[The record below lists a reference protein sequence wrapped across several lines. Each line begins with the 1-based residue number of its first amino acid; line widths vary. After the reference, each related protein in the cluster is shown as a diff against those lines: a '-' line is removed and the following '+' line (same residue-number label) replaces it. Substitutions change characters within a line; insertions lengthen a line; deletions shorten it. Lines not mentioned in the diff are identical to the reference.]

1 MTNLCNVYVQRTELS
16 CVKYI
21 ERKLS
26 NFLESNET
34 RIRNK
39 YCQSVFHINNST
51 LHQWF
56 PCQLFNTLYLAIFF
70 FNRYI
75 LIRMKKFQDFI
86 VYLSVNKESISLSI
100 CHNYVSW
107 FTIYTNKSSNI
118 VCRLMLE
125 LFSIGIMFRRS
136 LFKFAR
142 ITAETH
148 FSGKTMCYGQIL
160 AELCTDV
167 SHSYW

>member
-1 MTNLCNVYVQRTELS
+1 MSFFGEHKKYIACWIKIKRWRHEARNNRSMCYNQFGSNETNLCNVYVQRTELS

-56 PCQLFNTLYLAIFF
+56 PCQLFDTLLSCIWQYFF

-100 CHNYVSW
+100 RHNYVSW

-118 VCRLMLE
+118 VR
-125 LFSIGIMFRRS
+125 
-136 LFKFAR
+136 
-142 ITAETH
+142 
-148 FSGKTMCYGQIL
+148 
-160 AELCTDV
+160 
-167 SHSYW
+167 